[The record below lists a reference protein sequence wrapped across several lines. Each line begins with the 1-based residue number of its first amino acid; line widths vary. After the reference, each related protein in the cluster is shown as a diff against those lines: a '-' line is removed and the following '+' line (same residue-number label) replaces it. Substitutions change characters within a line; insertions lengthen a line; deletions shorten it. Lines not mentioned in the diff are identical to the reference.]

1 MKEEE
6 IQQLFTII
14 EESSEKD
21 NLITTADILNYV
33 GIDLVG
39 DGQVSNL
46 PLYRKQVQEPSKVD
60 PTKMITY
67 YKYRSCDCSACACAQ
82 AAETEGYEAYVV
94 DGIHQTEQLLRYKTN
109 TAWVEAFGE
118 ELGDEKI
125 TYEEFREYLLKPFPS

>member
-21 NLITTADILNYV
+21 NLITKDDILNYV

-46 PLYRKQVQEPSKVD
+46 LLYRKQVQEPSKVD

-82 AAETEGYEAYVV
+82 AAEAEGYEAYVV
-94 DGIHQTEQLLRYKTN
+94 DGIHQTEQLLTDLTN
-109 TAWVEAFGE
+109 AAWVGAFVE
-118 ELGDEKI
+118 ELGDKKI